1 MGWGEEVKKSI
12 RCKLFISTALLSLP
26 AIAAATET
34 VVYAYDALGRLTGSA
49 TTGTVNGGVQT
60 STSFDPAGNRA
71 GYSVSGVGG
80 VGTSPPSP
88 PPPPPSPPS
97 PSPPPPPPPP
107 SPPPPTNQPPV
118 AVADASL
125 SVICNSQ
132 GVRNVL
138 INDTDPEGDLPLSF
152 AITGGTG
159 ESFVLKEGAQSIRFY
174 APETRGAN
182 YSVAYTVT
190 DSRGASTNA
199 SLTLIVTGT
208 LNQCGVGIDLRQRSD
223 GGG

>member
-80 VGTSPPSP
+80 VGT
-88 PPPPPSPPS
+88 PPPPPSPPP
-97 PSPPPPPPPP
+97 PSPP
-107 SPPPPTNQPPV
+107 PPPPTNQPPV

>member
-1 MGWGEEVKKSI
+1 MIYESLKSYKKIKIYRSEEVRKNI
-12 RCKLFISTALLSLP
+12 RCRLFISTALLSLP
-26 AIAAATET
+26 AIAMATET
-34 VVYAYDALGRLTGSA
+34 VVYTYDALGRLTGSA

-80 VGTSPPSP
+80 VGT
-88 PPPPPSPPS
+88 PPPPPSPP
-97 PSPPPPPPPP
+97 
-107 SPPPPTNQPPV
+107 PPPPTNQPPV

-159 ESFVLKEGAQSIRFY
+159 ESFVLKEGVQSIRFY

-208 LNQCGVGIDLRQRSD
+208 LNQCGGGIDLRQRSD